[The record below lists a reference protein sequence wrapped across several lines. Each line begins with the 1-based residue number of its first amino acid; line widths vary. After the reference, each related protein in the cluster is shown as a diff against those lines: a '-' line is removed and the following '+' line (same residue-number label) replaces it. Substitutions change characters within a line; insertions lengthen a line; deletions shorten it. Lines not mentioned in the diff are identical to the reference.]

1 VRGDGAAGTAILALK
16 GDVYQESHMNNLTRF
31 EREFFPDLFRRFV
44 QPMSVDV
51 ETPGEIRVDVTEHEK
66 EYLVRAEIPGAKKD
80 DIRVQIDRNSVS
92 IRADVKKEQESKQ
105 GRMLLKETYAGS
117 TSRAF
122 TLAHEIDDKAAVAKL
137 DDGVLTLT
145 LPKRTGAGSKLLPI
159 S

>member
-1 VRGDGAAGTAILALK
+1 MT
-16 GDVYQESHMNNLTRF
+16 SLTRF
-31 EREFFPDLFRRFV
+31 EREVFPEFFRRFAN
-44 QPMSVDV
+44 PLSVDV
-51 ETPGEIRVDVTEHEK
+51 ESPGEIRVDVTEGEK

-80 DIRVQIDRNSVS
+80 DIRVQIDRNAVS

-105 GRMLLKETYAGS
+105 GRMLLKETYSGS
-117 TSRAF
+117 SSRAF

-137 DDGVLTLT
+137 EDGILTLT